1 MKTIIENSMLLS
13 ESSDSNAEMLSAFN
27 EIVQSCTL
35 SKNLDELKLKM
46 GYLSNSIKYHF
57 VYGFS
62 ANHMWLKQK
71 KDMDN
76 RILLVV
82 DEK

>member
-13 ESSDSNAEMLSAFN
+13 ENDENNSEMLTAFN
-27 EIVQSCTL
+27 EVVQICTL

-46 GYLSNSIKYHF
+46 GYLSHRVKYYF
-57 VYGFS
+57 VYGFG
-62 ANHMWLKQK
+62 ADHMWLKQK
-71 KDMDN
+71 KDMEN